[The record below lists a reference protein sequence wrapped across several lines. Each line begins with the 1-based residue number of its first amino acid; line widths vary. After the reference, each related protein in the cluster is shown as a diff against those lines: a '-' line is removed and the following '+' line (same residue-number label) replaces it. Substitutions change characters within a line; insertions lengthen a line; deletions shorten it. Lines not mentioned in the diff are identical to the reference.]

1 MLKHRDRYFYSL
13 DSSSG
18 TESFSTYVH
27 FISSFLLKLN
37 NDLQSNSV
45 LRLPPWNNNIK
56 KFDIFSKLA
65 NNFHFNSSNSI
76 EKAFS
81 RAKIII
87 HTLLSTSIN
96 DSLNLNLPT
105 IIILKKKIIL

>member
-1 MLKHRDRYFYSL
+1 M

-27 FISSFLLKLN
+27 FISSFLFKLN

-45 LRLPPWNNNIK
+45 LRLWNNNIK

-96 DSLNLNLPT
+96 DLLNLNLT
-105 IIILKKKIIL
+105 NYYNI